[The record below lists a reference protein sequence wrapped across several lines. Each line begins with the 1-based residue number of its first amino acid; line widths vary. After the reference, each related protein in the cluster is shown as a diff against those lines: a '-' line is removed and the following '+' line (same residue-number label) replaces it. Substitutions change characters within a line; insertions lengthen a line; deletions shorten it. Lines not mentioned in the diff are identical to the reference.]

1 MSYFTSTGESDQMP
15 GVETGDVVI
24 LLQQIPHETFTRSH
38 DDLFLNKKIRLVEA
52 LCGVQIV
59 VKHLDGRDL
68 VLKREAGQIIR
79 PGDVKKVEGEG
90 MPRYKN
96 PFEKG
101 NLYAKFEVIFPEDN
115 FGNEEVIK
123 VSLSIPNKLK
133 EKKN

>member
-1 MSYFTSTGESDQMP
+1 MP
-15 GVETGDVVI
+15 GSETGDVVI
-24 LLQQIPHETFTRSH
+24 VLQQTPHETFTRSH

-79 PGDVKKVEGEG
+79 PGDVKKVDNEG
-90 MPRYKN
+90 MPKYKN

-115 FGNEEVIK
+115 FGSEEVIK
-123 VSLSIPNKLK
+123 VKRHQQLNKQY
-133 EKKN
+133 